1 MCITLQKEKKKQR
14 FKFHDN
20 KSVKILPKNLNK
32 TILK

>member
-1 MCITLQKEKKKQR
+1 MCITLQKEKKKR